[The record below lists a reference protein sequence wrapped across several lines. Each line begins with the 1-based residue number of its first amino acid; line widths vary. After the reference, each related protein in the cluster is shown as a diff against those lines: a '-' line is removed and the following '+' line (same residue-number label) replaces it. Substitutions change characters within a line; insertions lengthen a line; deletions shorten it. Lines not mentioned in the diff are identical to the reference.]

1 MQSDY
6 SHLNDVIYTV
16 SEDVKLVFHTVV
28 SCNSGIRVYPNYN
41 EYKINNNQ
49 KCNTMIKRTLSY
61 YIFFDDRRNNRVE
74 KIVIFP
80 ENMFDLLARFEHVK
94 HHWIDNDMGI
104 YAMMDSTLVVVNLDD
119 YIIMKLPMDKAIKIS
134 PGVMRTDMGDI
145 KCIDLYLNSNEP
157 LQISHSTFL
166 GMYYVLKNLDML
178 NYANTSISFAMLMGT
193 PINRTDLSGEAKYSN
208 QQPLEDT
215 SSSSGRKGV
224 STVKDNKSAFFD

>member
-6 SHLNDVIYTV
+6 SHLNDNIYSV
-16 SEDVKLVFHTVV
+16 SEDVKLIFHTVV
-28 SCNSGIRVYPNYN
+28 STNSGTKVYSKYN

-49 KCNTMIKRTLSY
+49 KCSTMIKRELSY
-61 YIFFDDRRNNRVE
+61 YIFFDDRRKNKME

-80 ENMFDLLARFEHVK
+80 ENMFGLLERFEHVK
-94 HHWIDNDMGI
+94 HHWIDNDIGV

-119 YIIMKLPMDKAIKIS
+119 YIIMKLPMDKAIKIC
-134 PGVMRTDMGDI
+134 PGVMKTDLGDI
-145 KCIDLYLNSNEP
+145 KCIDLYLNSNIP

-193 PINRTDLSGEAKYSN
+193 PMNRTDLSTDARAN
-208 QQPLEDT
+208 QPLEDT
-215 SSSSGRKGV
+215 SSSSGKKGM